1 MIGAG
6 GLSISMDRS
15 PEDYLGQEDH
25 FSTYELDDHWSGEYY
40 FRPKRRMVSW
50 TRVSAT
56 QIENYRK
63 CPRSWY
69 FKSIVRVPETQR
81 GSQALGTAF
90 HLIMEKV
97 PAGFGWPV
105 RSDTNA
111 TPEEWDI
118 ACAMAKEAL
127 LLLPQDPKQLIK
139 RECGITLDTY
149 ENGPQLIGYID
160 LAIPD
165 GVGWPAFLVTQDE
178 KIIGDYKTTS
188 DFRYMK
194 TPEELADN
202 VQMMTYAKW
211 ALDHLSSK
219 SQDILG
225 LVPLE
230 PKNVR
235 LVHMYAKTRGKIS
248 RNSIRDSN
256 AVVTPDQINAYWDK
270 TLDTIRE
277 MEHVS
282 TCGSHEDV
290 EAKGALNGHCEA
302 YGGCSFRDKCG
313 ISKESGIKGLFQ
325 ISKKPT
331 TQEESKDMSGST
343 VMQKI
348 LAARAAQ
355 GLASTT
361 PTQTTSTPAVETV
374 APSQASASAKV
385 ESPAG
390 QVPQGNA
397 ATVKPTGPI
406 SGMIAKI
413 SAANNGAKPTL
424 AGGVAQAYCKEQ
436 GIDSSGPILG
446 SGALA
451 GTTVSSVGEL
461 VKLAAGAGVQATGV
475 IPSDAPPREQP
486 VITQPGQAVE
496 EPELTMAG
504 GVASEDSSEE
514 SEEETP
520 NAVITGTTTITHI
533 EVKDPDKFVT
543 GLAEVVKRRG
553 RPTREEMAAREAAE
567 KAAFDALVDAEVQ
580 KRLSTNANTPIDL
593 ATMSIMSAENSVLT
607 NQLSDVTKDRDY
619 YKNLANA
626 QAQGIAA
633 LPADQGCTL
642 YVDCFP
648 VKGQATG
655 LVDFF
660 EWIQPVAAAVA
671 EGNGVK
677 DWRLIQYTAKGLLA
691 NAIRELVK
699 AEGLPSAMTIPS
711 YAAGADVALEVLTPI
726 AKRVIKKLS

>member
-1 MIGAG
+1 
-6 GLSISMDRS
+6 MDRS

-50 TRVSAT
+50 TRVSAS

-97 PAGFGWPV
+97 PAGFSWPV

-111 TPEEWDI
+111 TSEEWDI

-165 GVGWPAFLVTQDE
+165 GVGWPAFLITQDE

-202 VQMMTYAKW
+202 VQMMIYAKW

-256 AVVTPDQINAYWDK
+256 AIVTPDQINAYWDK

-277 MEHVS
+277 MEQVS
-282 TCGSHEDV
+282 TCGSFEDV

-313 ISKESGIKGLFQ
+313 LNKESGIKGLFQ

-331 TQEESKDMSGST
+331 TITQEENNMSGSA
-343 VMQKI
+343 VMQRI

-355 GLASTT
+355 GLVTNPPSSE
-361 PTQTTSTPAVETV
+361 PSKSEAVPQVVT
-374 APSQASASAKV
+374 ANSV
-385 ESPAG
+385 ESPVSLQTKSDINVGGSIA
-390 QVPQGNA
+390 
-397 ATVKPTGPI
+397 VKPTGPI
-406 SGMIAKI
+406 SGMITKI
-413 SAANNGAKPTL
+413 MAANNGAKPTL

-436 GIDSSGPILG
+436 GLDSSGPILG
-446 SGALA
+446 SGALV

-461 VKLAAGAGVQATGV
+461 VKLAAGTGVQATGV

-504 GVASEDSSEE
+504 GAVSEDGSEDENSSDAVEGVN
-514 SEEETP
+514 STVET
-520 NAVITGTTTITHI
+520 
-533 EVKDPDKFVT
+533 VKSDATAMDAP
-543 GLAEVVKRRG
+543 KRRG

-580 KRLSTNANTPIDL
+580 KRMGTTMVTVPNTGNPSDPALQQQIDSLVNETAKL
-593 ATMSIMSAENSVLT
+593 A
-607 NQLSDVTKDRDY
+607 KDRDY

-626 QAQGIAA
+626 QAQGTAA
-633 LPADQGCTL
+633 LSTDQGCTL

-648 VKGQATG
+648 VKGQAAG

-671 EGNGVK
+671 EANGVK

-699 AEGLPSAMTIPS
+699 AEGLPAALTIPS
-711 YAAGADVALEVLTPI
+711 YAAGSDVALEVLTPI